1 MIELNGLFEYKTE
14 EIETMANEFV
24 SFSQE
29 KLEDRQDD
37 FFGALN
43 IPDSEDWKFIRILSR
58 QILALSEFEIANFRK
73 PLDIESY
80 IEVDGYEMFLKEN
93 IQKSN
98 LILKIT
104 SP

>member
-58 QILALSEFEIANFRK
+58 QISALSEFEIANFRK

-80 IEVDGYEMFLKEN
+80 IEVDGYEIVPKR
-93 IQKSN
+93 KYS
-98 LILKIT
+98 KK
-104 SP
+104 